1 MYSCWYSSCAS
12 RIASLHFYFSWMSL
26 QEIWWYM
33 VHKMSQ
39 MRGKMSHE
47 AIHKKQC
54 HVPHIIDESMM
65 FWAAKEWHDHP
76 WHFGVSSWAFDQA
89 QPKPNHIWCF
99 FHHRQCHVADTI
111 FIAISHRLLTSS
123 TPWCFFFFVAIVRQL
138 SYNWCLVDWEWFS
151 RVSDRECNYHTMNF
165 LILSLIVPI
174 WLFLYKHIFS
184 LSYSSKEALEHEG
197 RHHSRQQ

>member
-54 HVPHIIDESMM
+54 HVPHIIDESMT
-65 FWAAKEWHDHP
+65 FWSAKNVMIIRDILEFCHEHLI
-76 WHFGVSSWAFDQA
+76 
-89 QPKPNHIWCF
+89 KPNPSPITYEVF
-99 FHHRQCHVADTI
+99 LSQIMPRGSHHLNSHQPSVADVINSMT
-111 FIAISHRLLTSS
+111 F
-123 TPWCFFFFVAIVRQL
+123 
-138 SYNWCLVDWEWFS
+138 
-151 RVSDRECNYHTMNF
+151 
-165 LILSLIVPI
+165 
-174 WLFLYKHIFS
+174 LFLHGFCPSTIIQCLIYW
-184 LSYSSKEALEHEG
+184 E
-197 RHHSRQQ
+197 